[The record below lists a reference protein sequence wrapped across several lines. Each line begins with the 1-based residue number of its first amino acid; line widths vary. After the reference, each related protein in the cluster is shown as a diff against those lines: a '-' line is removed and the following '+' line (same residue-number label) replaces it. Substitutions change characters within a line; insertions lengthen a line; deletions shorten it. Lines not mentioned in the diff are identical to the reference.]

1 MFQKIKKQNV
11 EIYELNFKNIVIKF
25 DFDFSFYLINFYKLT
40 IRNVYHHNIVID
52 NLDFSRL
59 YKKRKN
65 RVIVFEKNFQ
75 RLKKCNNFL
84 NLQYFEFTTK
94 IIKYIMHFVMYQF
107 RLNIKIFVIE
117 NDFKK
122 KNYDD

>member
-1 MFQKIKKQNV
+1 MFQKIKKQNI
-11 EIYELNFKNIVIKF
+11 EIYELNFKNIIIKF
-25 DFDFSFYLINFYKLT
+25 EFDFSFYLINFYKLT
-40 IRNVYHHNIVID
+40 IRSVYRHNIVID
-52 NLDFSRL
+52 NFDFFRL